1 MNIFFFL
8 VLHITGLSTM
18 AGTTIVSYICY
29 GQFWKQYALGK
40 ERAMAILNLM
50 ASFRYLFAGGFILL
64 LISGVG
70 MMVLTR
76 GVFAE
81 QSWFRVK
88 MGLLVLILLNGAV
101 YGQRL
106 TMRLRQAVTMEL
118 AGGSVSTES
127 LDGLKSRILV
137 MLIGQLLLFAGI
149 FVLSVYK
156 FN

>member
-8 VLHITGLSTM
+8 VLHIIGLATM
-18 AGTTIVSYICY
+18 AGTTIVSYVTY
-29 GQFWKQYALGK
+29 GQFWRQYALGK
-40 ERAMAILNLM
+40 ERAMAILNLT
-50 ASFRYLFAGGFILL
+50 ASFRFLFAGGFLLL
-64 LISGVG
+64 LISGIG
-70 MMVLTR
+70 MMVQTR

-81 QSWFRVK
+81 QSWFRIK

-106 TMRLRQAVTMEL
+106 TSRLRQMVGMEI
-118 AGGSVSTES
+118 AGGNAQASLES
-127 LDGLKSRILV
+127 LKSSILV
-137 MLIGQLLLFAGI
+137 MHIGQLLLFAGI

>member
-8 VLHITGLSTM
+8 VLHIIGLATM
-18 AGTTIVSYICY
+18 AGTTIVSYVTY
-29 GQFWKQYALGK
+29 GQFWRQYALGK
-40 ERAMAILNLM
+40 ERAMAILNLT
-50 ASFRYLFAGGFILL
+50 ASFRFLFAGGFLL
-64 LISGVG
+64 LLVSGIG
-70 MMVLTR
+70 MMVQTR

-81 QSWFRVK
+81 QSWFRIK

-106 TMRLRQAVTMEL
+106 TSRLRQMVGMEI
-118 AGGSVSTES
+118 AGGNAQASLES
-127 LDGLKSRILV
+127 LKSSILV
-137 MLIGQLLLFAGI
+137 MHIGQLLLFAGI

>member
-8 VLHITGLSTM
+8 VLHIIGLATM
-18 AGTTIVSYICY
+18 AGTTIVSYVTY
-29 GQFWKQYALGK
+29 GQFWRQYALGK
-40 ERAMAILNLM
+40 ERAMAILNLT
-50 ASFRYLFAGGFILL
+50 ASFRFLFAGGFLLL
-64 LISGVG
+64 LISGIG
-70 MMVLTR
+70 MMVQTR

-81 QSWFRVK
+81 QSWFRIK

-106 TMRLRQAVTMEL
+106 TSRLRQVVGMEI
-118 AGGSVSTES
+118 AGGNAQASLES
-127 LDGLKSRILV
+127 LKSSILV
-137 MLIGQLLLFAGI
+137 MHIGQLLLFAGI

>member
-8 VLHITGLSTM
+8 VLHIIGLASM
-18 AGTTIVSYICY
+18 AGTTIVSYISY
-29 GQFWKQYALGK
+29 GQFWKQHALGK
-40 ERAMAILNLM
+40 ERAMAILNLT
-50 ASFRYLFAGGFILL
+50 ASFRFLFAGGFLLL
-64 LISGVG
+64 LISGIG
-70 MMVLTR
+70 MMVQTR

-81 QSWFRVK
+81 QSWFRIK

-106 TMRLRQAVTMEL
+106 TSRLRQVVGMEI
-118 AGGSVSTES
+118 AGGNAQASLES
-127 LDGLKSRILV
+127 LKSSILV
-137 MLIGQLLLFAGI
+137 MHIGQLLLFAGI